1 MAIDMD
7 TLIAANF
14 EENENSKIILEN
26 TNEKDFPS
34 KTIEFDENGKIQI
47 NKEQH
52 HWTNYALSG
61 IKVNSFYFEI
71 REL

>member
-14 EENENSKIILEN
+14 EENEMKSKIILSN
-26 TNEKDFPS
+26 TNENDFPT
-34 KTIEFDENGKIQI
+34 KTIEFDENGEIQI

-61 IKVNSFYFEI
+61 IKVFFF
-71 REL
+71 